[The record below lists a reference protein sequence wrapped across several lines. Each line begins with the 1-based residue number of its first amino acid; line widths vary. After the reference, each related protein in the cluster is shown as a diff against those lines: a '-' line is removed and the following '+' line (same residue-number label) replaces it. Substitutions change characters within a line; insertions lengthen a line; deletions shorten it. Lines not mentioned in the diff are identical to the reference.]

1 MKDILTN
8 FNAIRDSI
16 IEDIESHAEWH
27 EEVSR
32 GKMFGFLVYEGEAQ
46 TSNLKSQT
54 SNILKAYSGQI
65 LGRSDWEGYVPAI
78 FDYLQPDGYFKIH
91 EAEITLLN
99 KRINEAEALLPKGK
113 RTREVEAMKA
123 ERKERSQALQRWL
136 FTQFRT
142 TPSQPPTS
150 GEETLNANY
159 TSKIDQHQDRALPL
173 KGGDGGGLSFLDIF
187 TNYAQRTGSKQTVP
201 PSGTGE
207 CCAPK
212 LLHYANTHGLKA
224 IAVAEFWY
232 GASPKGIIRHHGQFY
247 EPCQAKCMPLLWY
260 MLPEGCKVYPFMRE
274 QPHHDIEIIWEDEWF
289 IAINKPAGLL
299 SVPGKRQLPNAQ
311 DMLRSSQCTVHSS
324 QLRDSSPNCQFSIFN
339 SQFVKP
345 VHRLDMDTSGI
356 LLFAKTEE
364 AFVKMQRLFAEKT
377 LSSSPLQGE
386 SIRKEYVAILS
397 KRRQDGVPPLKGVS
411 APRETRGLEGSIRR
425 GLLSLPLRPSFSH
438 RPMQRVDYENGKES
452 ITEYRFISEDRVLLY
467 PLTGR
472 THQLRIHC
480 AHPDGLGRPILGDPL
495 YGNTPAERMYLHAQR
510 LTFTHPF
517 TGEQIEILCESPF

>member
-1 MKDILTN
+1 MNQRSDFD

-16 IEDIESHAEWH
+16 IEDIESHTEWR

-32 GKMFGFLVYEGEAQ
+32 GKMFGFLIYEGGV
-46 TSNLKSQT
+46 
-54 SNILKAYSGQI
+54 LKAYSGQI
-65 LGRSDWEGYVPAI
+65 LGRSNWEGYVPAI
-78 FDYLQPDGYFKIH
+78 FDYLQPDGYFKTH

-99 KRINEAEALLPKGK
+99 NRIREAEALLPKGK

-136 FTQFRT
+136 FSQAPPL
-142 TPSQPPTS
+142 PSPK
-150 GEETLNANY
+150 GE
-159 TSKIDQHQDRALPL
+159 
-173 KGGDGGGLSFLDIF
+173 GDKTFLQIF
-187 TNYAQRTGSKQTVP
+187 TDYAQRTGSKQTVP

-207 CCAPK
+207 CCTPK

-224 IAVAEFWY
+224 LAVAEFWY

-274 QPHHDIEIIWEDEWF
+274 QPHHDIDILWQDDWF

-299 SVPGKRQLPNAQ
+299 SVPGKRNLPNAQ
-311 DMLRSSQCTVHSS
+311 DMLRSSLCTVHSS
-324 QLRDSSPNCQFSIFN
+324 QL
-339 SQFVKP
+339 KP

-364 AFVKMQRLFAEKT
+364 AFVKMQRMFAEHK
-377 LSSSPLQGE
+377 E
-386 SIRKEYVAILS
+386 VKKEYIAKLS
-397 KRRQDGVPPLKGVS
+397 IQLSTVTACS
-411 APRETRGLEGSIRR
+411 MSEANNCQ
-425 GLLSLPLRPSFSH
+425 LSLPLSPDFEH
-438 RPMQRVDYENGKES
+438 RPMQRVDYENGKEA
-452 ITEYRFISEDRVLLY
+452 ITEYRFIGDDRVLLY

-495 YGNTPAERMYLHAQR
+495 YGNTPAERMYLHASR

-517 TGEQIEILCESPF
+517 TGKTIEIVSEPPF